1 MFPTLNRIY
10 KGKGIFR
17 FVDHTQRTATLKR
30 QSIRSTAGECNPGV
44 RPERM
49 LMNTK
54 RREFDTEDL
63 VIIGALGAFMG
74 YLLGVL
80 LAAWLLP

>member
-1 MFPTLNRIY
+1 
-10 KGKGIFR
+10 
-17 FVDHTQRTATLKR
+17 
-30 QSIRSTAGECNPGV
+30 
-44 RPERM
+44 
-49 LMNTK
+49 MNTK

-63 VIIGALGAFMG
+63 FIIGALGAFMG